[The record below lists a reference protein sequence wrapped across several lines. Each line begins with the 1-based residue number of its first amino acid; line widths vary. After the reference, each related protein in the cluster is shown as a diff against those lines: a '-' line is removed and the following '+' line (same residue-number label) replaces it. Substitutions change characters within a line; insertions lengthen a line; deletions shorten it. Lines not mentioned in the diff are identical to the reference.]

1 MRILN
6 YGTGAVG
13 LGINSCLLKS
23 GQTVDMIARK
33 NTAKVL
39 NDNGLVRTGIFGDFS
54 APSCTFK
61 CFTSLKEVPLQSY
74 DFILVSTKSFDSES
88 AAKDISQYPKL
99 INEQTKIV
107 LFQNGWG
114 NAEIFTDF
122 FPEEQIYNARVI
134 TGFSRLKPNEVEITV
149 HADAIQLGSL
159 FHKKIDGLK
168 KLAAFITKGG
178 IPAEVTQHVERDLWA
193 KMLFNCALNP
203 LGAILDVSYGTL
215 EEHNYTKDIMNSIF
229 EEIFNVMNAAGYKT
243 HWASAK
249 EYQDMFYSKFLP
261 STANHRSSTLQA
273 LKSGK
278 RIEIEALTGIV
289 VKLAERFS
297 IPVPVNKT
305 IYYVIKFLE
314 EKNRGGQ

>member
-23 GQTVDMIARK
+23 GQVVDMIARE
-33 NTAKVL
+33 NTAKAL
-39 NDNGLVRTGIFGDFS
+39 NDRGLVRTGIFGNVT
-54 APSCTFK
+54 APGSSFK
-61 CFTSLKEVPLQSY
+61 CFTSLREVPSQPY
-74 DFILVSTKSFDSES
+74 DFILVSTKSFNSEA

-99 INEQTKIV
+99 INKQTKII
-107 LFQNGWG
+107 LCQNGWG
-114 NAEIFTDF
+114 NAEIFAEL
-122 FPEEQIYNARVI
+122 FPKEQIYNARVI

-149 HADAIQLGSL
+149 HADAIQIGSL
-159 FHKKIDGLK
+159 FHKKVDGLK

-178 IPAEVTQHVERDLWA
+178 IPTEVTQHIEGDLWA

-215 EEHNYTKDIMNSIF
+215 GEHNYTKDIMNSIF
-229 EEIFNVMNAAGYKT
+229 EEIFNVMNAAGHKT

-249 EYQDMFYSKFLP
+249 EYQDIFYSKFLP

-314 EKNRGGQ
+314 EKNLRRQ